1 MNDLCYIWKEIFF
14 QFWELDFFPNFLLS
28 KFPTIMEKSIDVWNK
43 LIGFEEWVESKIYI
57 RSFLSRQPKVHSI
70 VSALPIPYKYTG
82 AFALIP
88 EGWDYEYHLRVFPLT
103 DYLFVEMP
111 NGKVKAI
118 NRQGVPQSYFDIDR
132 LMYIIGLIS
141 SIPAKNKD
149 SITENGFVMI
159 NSKLLRNFFKDYI
172 SYLDY
177 LIKTGVLITD
187 GEYIPGEK
195 SLGFKF
201 SSSFSNT
208 GLNKYFYNNTSIN
221 TIPAINEV
229 IYNDET
235 NEFTHNTALD
245 YPYLSHWY
253 ETKHLLI
260 DDVEAT
266 QFALY
271 ERQRKLSLGREHWDI
286 NRDKTRD
293 YRIVYKNPITQ
304 YNAAIHNIT
313 QLSIKS
319 YNVII
324 DDNVHRLHSVLTNL
338 QKTYRK
344 YLKYNGEELVGVDIS
359 NCQPYLLCILLNPN
373 FWIIDSDASLKLSHL
388 PDNIRNLFSDKKIE
402 TILNRLN
409 NLEESD
415 IREYTEKASQ
425 GLVYEYMMETI
436 NAINQTRLSRD
447 DVKTM
452 MMTVLF
458 SDNRHLPPLKR
469 LFIRTFPA
477 IYDVVKL
484 IQRGSKKTLACLLQN
499 IESEI
504 ILHRCC
510 KRLWLEHDHKIPTFT
525 IHDSICTIPEYVD
538 TVRRVM
544 YEELNKSVGIPPSL
558 KEERW

>member
-1 MNDLCYIWKEIFF
+1 
-14 QFWELDFFPNFLLS
+14 
-28 KFPTIMEKSIDVWNK
+28 MEKNIDVWNK
-43 LIGFEEWVESKIYI
+43 LISFEDWNESKNRVKI
-57 RSFLSRQPKVHSI
+57 FLSRQPQTHSI
-70 VSALPIPYKYTG
+70 VSALPIPYKYAG
-82 AFALIP
+82 SFALIP
-88 EGWDYEYHLRVFPLT
+88 ANWDYENHLRVFPLT

-111 NGKVKAI
+111 NGKVRAI
-118 NRQGVPQSYFDIDR
+118 NKRGVPQSYFDIDR

-149 SITENGFVMI
+149 SITEDGFVMI

-187 GEYIPGEK
+187 GGYRIGEK
-195 SLGFKF
+195 SLGFKL
-201 SSSFSNT
+201 SASFSNT
-208 GLNKYFYNNTSIN
+208 GLKKYVYNNTSIE
-221 TIPAINEV
+221 TIPAINEER
-229 IYNDET
+229 YNDET
-235 NEFTHNTALD
+235 NEFTHNTVLD
-245 YPYLSHWY
+245 YPYLSFWY
-253 ETKHLLI
+253 ETKQLI
-260 DDVEAT
+260 INDVEAT
-266 QFALY
+266 QFASD
-271 ERQRKLSLGREHWDI
+271 EKQRKLSLGRESWDI

-293 YRIVYKNPITQ
+293 NRIVYKDPITQ
-304 YNAAIHNIT
+304 HNAAIHNIT
-313 QLSIKS
+313 LLSLKC

-324 DDNVHRLHSVLTNL
+324 DDNVHRLHSVITNL

-344 YLKYNGEELVGVDIS
+344 YLKYNEEELVGVDIS
-359 NCQPYLLCILLNPN
+359 NCQPYLLCILLNPK
-373 FWIIDSDASLKLSHL
+373 FWIKDSDACLKLSLL
-388 PDNIRNLFSDKKIE
+388 PHNIRNLFSDTKIE

-409 NLEESD
+409 NLEDSD
-415 IREYTEKASQ
+415 IREYKEKASQ

-436 NAINQTRLSRD
+436 NDTNQTRLSRD

-458 SDNRHLPPLKR
+458 SDNRYMPTLKR

-477 IYDVVKL
+477 IYDIIKL

-525 IHDSICTIPEYVD
+525 IHDSICTTPEYVD

-544 YEELNKSVGIPPSL
+544 YEELNKAVGIPPSL